1 MEETITTPDD
11 IVDTLMFA
19 LELRNSE
26 SAAHGKRVAEL
37 CLMIGKAMDLGEHDL
52 VVLRRGALLHDI
64 GRIGIPDRI
73 LNKNEALSDDEWEV
87 IRKHPENGAR
97 LVKRIPLMTEVIPII
112 AFHHERWDGLG
123 YPAKLKGDKI
133 PVLARICAVAEVYDS
148 LLNEQVY
155 RKAWPRGK
163 ALLMIEQESMKSFDP
178 MVVKVL
184 VRQLD
189 M

>member
-1 MEETITTPDD
+1 MEESITSPDD
-11 IVDTLMFA
+11 IVETLLFA

-26 SAAHGKRVAEL
+26 SAAHGRRVAEL
-37 CLMIGKAMDLGEHDL
+37 CILIGRAMELGQHDL
-52 VVLRRGALLHDI
+52 TVLKRGALLHDI

-73 LNKNEALSDDEWEV
+73 LNKNEALSDDEWEI
-87 IRKHPENGAR
+87 IRRHPENGAR
-97 LVKRIPLMTEVIPII
+97 LVKRVPLMTEVIPII
-112 AFHHERWDGLG
+112 AFHHERYDGMG

-163 ALLMIEQESMKSFDP
+163 ALMMIEQESMKSFGQF
-178 MVVKVL
+178 VITL
-184 VRQLD
+184 SEFFA
-189 M
+189 